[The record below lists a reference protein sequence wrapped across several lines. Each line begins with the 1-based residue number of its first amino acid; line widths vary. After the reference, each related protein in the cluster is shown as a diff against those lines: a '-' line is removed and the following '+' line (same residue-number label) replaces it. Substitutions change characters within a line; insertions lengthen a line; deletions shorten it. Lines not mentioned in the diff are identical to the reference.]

1 MFHRPTIGANRRGK
15 GANLRALRS
24 LSATSMVW
32 DQNCRSRSQR
42 PHVRFHSVFARTRA
56 LRRHVQ
62 FRSVFARIRA
72 LRRHVQFQIRAHPAL
87 VRFTLFTMTLSVIHS
102 RRQLSRVSQQ
112 GSCVLCVM
120 VLGMA
125 APPVAK
131 PQPKPQLKVEASPIP
146 EVAHAIPFDAQRVVL
161 PLQHA
166 APMVLSHPSHS
177 GHTPIATA
185 PIPVSSIYPR
195 AFLHKVIG
203 EFPALHLS
211 SNGVDQVKLAFLAAL
226 HLPGGRAVFPENAEF
241 ATTVII
247 NRRNTAALK
256 VSSSIRFLEALS

>member
-42 PHVRFHSVFARTRA
+42 PHVRFHSVFAR
-56 LRRHVQ
+56 
-62 FRSVFARIRA
+62 IRV

-211 SNGVDQVKLAFLAAL
+211 SNGVDQAKLAFLAALAL
-226 HLPGGRAVFPENAEF
+226 HLPGGRAVFPENANF
-241 ATTVII
+241 ATTVNI